1 MKIYYDKYK
10 QPTQPKIYLG
20 TSNNKVLCAING
32 IDESTFKLT
41 QNLSNTWEITFD
53 INKYLLITDADN
65 RTRQIESNVYILID
79 YLMRIYVENIGWFI
93 IEPISV
99 NNDGFNET
107 KTITAQSCE
116 IEMQQ
121 HDLKSF
127 KINQGTTDSYEML
140 AKDNVEVIDDVEFAK
155 EQIKFYNSEN
165 AELSLLDL
173 AMKAAGLNGW
183 TVGYIDPIPKEY
195 KYYEDGKL
203 KTKTTKLAD
212 EIGAFDLDSE
222 DLYSFFTQDVAKY
235 FECIFVF
242 DFKNMTINAFHPS
255 NLGKDTNINIGF
267 RNIQQSNEITVD
279 DSSIYTRYYVQGS
292 DSLGIT
298 YVNFGSNYI
307 EDISYYMNEKY
318 MSKELIEKY
327 KLWVSDVELYRTQ
340 YIEQT
345 RLYNKQ
351 MSVISELHNRVPL
364 DDCSTD
370 WSTFPDDKLKEA
382 QANYQAQLKGYEQ
395 FYVDKDGNFDEEA
408 LKNSVD
414 ANDYYQI
421 RDVILPSIQIEMNN
435 RNLPTDDDKV
445 DYIDSYKTDWKLYG
459 LDELQVSLDGYQNV
473 IDICEKNG
481 YDVPY
486 SDESGHTKD
495 THDEM
500 YGKYE
505 DAKKQLDPNNEGSC
519 QWYYN
524 KVQSEIDDA
533 TALQKTY
540 DNARKDFAKK
550 VDKEYWSQTVDGKEY
565 SFTKDELI
573 ELSKLYI
580 DGDYSNENMFLV
592 DSDDQVTAIDEQL
605 KLLYAAQD
613 DLYVSAHAQYVY
625 TTNLDNF
632 LGLYDYKNYT
642 DNLSIGDYIHL
653 GITDNYSVKLRVIT
667 IEYNP
672 LAMDNG
678 LTIQFSN
685 MVQSRSSRSDD
696 VYLLNL
702 ATGGN
707 KNSASGSSDNFL
719 NNEGVTLTAG
729 LIQKLLATGA
739 FSNKVSQI
747 VNNEFAGIIAGG
759 SGNISIGELNAKM
772 LKVTDITG
780 ENGFFQYLQSK
791 LISAGMI
798 KADSAEFTDL
808 STLVAN
814 IKNAIIGT
822 AYAETGIMI
831 NLTAENAT
839 MSEAFIKNL
848 MAQYITVNDLKAGNI
863 ITDKIKILS
872 QDGKLK
878 IEGNTF
884 TIYDDNDNPVIQL
897 GQDKNGKYGL
907 VISDENG
914 AILLDSQGLHEGIVP
929 DQFIKNVMIEDGTIG
944 KEKVNFEFL
953 EPNEYGGLDAG
964 KVTVNGKGIDV
975 EFTTI
980 KDSVSNLD
988 KKLDDMK
995 LTSGLNAVLFQ
1006 IYAPEGTVLTNDK
1019 TEIPLKAALTDG
1031 DVLVETDITYQWS
1044 IYSDGQY
1051 VDFSGATN
1059 STFMVVPRMV
1069 NSSASFKC
1077 IALYNEKKYE
1087 NYITIIDK
1095 TDDIQVNVFSLSGTQ
1110 FEYGSKVN
1118 SCLYAIVTKNN
1129 EEIDIL
1135 KSKSFL
1141 LNEPS
1146 NSKDGDF
1153 YYKIDVLNKS
1163 INLMK
1168 KVNGNWILAP
1178 DEDLPKGDYKW
1189 YRRNKLGMNLD
1200 NNSPFA
1206 SGKVI
1211 YLDESNID
1219 NIIGCE
1225 FNNRD
1230 EDTSIYIL
1238 ADENLNKIEDQDS
1251 NAIITPII

>member
-32 IDESTFKLT
+32 IDESTF
-41 QNLSNTWEITFD
+41 NLSMSLTNTWQVTFD
-53 INKYLLITDADN
+53 LNRYLLITDADN
-65 RTRQIESNVYILID
+65 RTREIESNVYLLINH
-79 YLMRIYVENIGWFI
+79 LMRIYIENIGWFI
-93 IEPISV
+93 VEPPTI
-99 NNDGFNET
+99 NNDGIKET

-121 HDLKSF
+121 HDLKNF

-140 AKDNVEVIDDVEFAK
+140 AKDNVEIIDDVEFAK
-155 EQIKFYNSEN
+155 EQIKFYNPDN
-165 AELSLLDL
+165 PELSFLDL
-173 AMKAAGLNGW
+173 AMKAANLNGW
-183 TVGYIDPIPKEY
+183 TVGYIDSVPKEY
-195 KYYEDGKL
+195 QYYDNGEL

-212 EIGAFDLDSE
+212 EIGAFDIDSS
-222 DLYSFFTQDVAKY
+222 DLYSFLTQDVSKY
-235 FECIFVF
+235 FQCIFIF
-242 DFKNMTINAFHPS
+242 DFKNMKINAFHPE

-267 RNIQQSNEITVD
+267 RNVQQSNEVSVD
-279 DSSIYTRYYVQGS
+279 DSNLFTRFYVQGS
-292 DSLGIT
+292 DDLGIT

-307 EDISYYMNEKY
+307 EDLSYYMNEKY
-318 MSKELIEKY
+318 VSQELIKKY
-327 KLWVSDVELYRTQ
+327 KLWISDVELYRTQ

-421 RDVILPSIQIEMNN
+421 RDVILPSIQIEMDN
-435 RNLPTDDDKV
+435 RNLPTDDDKA

-459 LDELQVSLDGYQNV
+459 LDELQVSLDSYQNV

-500 YGKYE
+500 YSKYE
-505 DAKKQLDPNNEGSC
+505 DAKNQLNPDIEGSC

-540 DNARKDFAKK
+540 DDARKSYAKSA
-550 VDKEYWSQTVDGKEY
+550 DKECWTKSVDDKEY
-565 SFTKDELI
+565 SFTKDDLA

-580 DGDYSNENMFLV
+580 DGDYTNENMFLV

-605 KLLYAAQD
+605 KLLTAAQD
-613 DLYVSAHAQYVY
+613 EMYSAAHPQYVY

-632 LGLYDYKNYT
+632 LGKYDYKNYT
-642 DNLSIGDYIHL
+642 DNLNLGDYIYL
-653 GITDNYSVKLRVIT
+653 GQRDDYVVKLRVINM
-667 IEYNP
+667 ECNL
-672 LAMDNG
+672 LAMDNN
-678 LTIQFSN
+678 LSIEFSN
-685 MVQSRSSRSDD
+685 MIQSRKSRDD
-696 VYLLNL
+696 VTALLDL

-707 KNSASGSSDNFL
+707 KNSTSGSSDNFL

-759 SGNISIGELNAKM
+759 SGNISIGELNTKM

-848 MAQYITVNDLKAGNI
+848 MAQYITVNELKASDI

-884 TIYDDNDNPVIQL
+884 TIYDDNNNPVIQL

-988 KKLDDMK
+988 KKLDD
-995 LTSGLNAVLFQ
+995 TIPYEVIVSSSRGNVFTRGITETTA
-1006 IYAPEGTVLTNDK
+1006 YAHAYKNGEDVTDSLDNTYFIWKRISSDS
-1019 TEIPLKAALTDG
+1019 DG
-1031 DVLVETDITYQWS
+1031 DTYWNEQH
-1044 IYSDGQY
+1044 
-1051 VDFSGATN
+1051 
-1059 STFMVVPRMV
+1059 ST
-1069 NSSASFKC
+1069 
-1077 IALYNEKKYE
+1077 
-1087 NYITIIDK
+1087 
-1095 TDDIQVNVFSLSGTQ
+1095 
-1110 FEYGSKVN
+1110 GSKSIRITRN
-1118 SCLYAIVTKNN
+1118 
-1129 EEIDIL
+1129 DIL
-1135 KSKSFL
+1135 YGAVFRCYL
-1141 LNEPS
+1141 
-1146 NSKDGDF
+1146 
-1153 YYKIDVLNKS
+1153 I
-1163 INLMK
+1163 INGET
-1168 KVNGNWILAP
+1168 V
-1178 DEDLPKGDYKW
+1178 
-1189 YRRNKLGMNLD
+1189 
-1200 NNSPFA
+1200 A
-1206 SGKVI
+1206 S
-1211 YLDESNID
+1211 S
-1219 NIIGCE
+1219 
-1225 FNNRD
+1225 
-1230 EDTSIYIL
+1230 
-1238 ADENLNKIEDQDS
+1238 
-1251 NAIITPII
+1251 